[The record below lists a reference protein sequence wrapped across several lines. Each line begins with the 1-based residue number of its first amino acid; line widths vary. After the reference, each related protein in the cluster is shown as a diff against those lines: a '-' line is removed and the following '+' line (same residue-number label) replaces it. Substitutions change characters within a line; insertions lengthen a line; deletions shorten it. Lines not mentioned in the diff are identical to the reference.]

1 MRRKSFNLKKKKEI
15 NGPSA
20 AALHYDEGTD
30 DGPKLVARGKGELA
44 KKIIEMAEKNH
55 IPLQEDSSLIG
66 NLIDM
71 DLGDNIPPQ
80 LYSVIAEVLLL
91 LEEMEKRF

>member
-1 MRRKSFNLKKKKEI
+1 MINKSYNLKKKKEI

-20 AALHYDEGTD
+20 AALHYDESND
-30 DGPKLVARGKGELA
+30 NGPKLVARGKGEVA
-44 KKIIEMAEKNH
+44 RRIIEMAQKNN

-91 LEEMEKRF
+91 LEELESSF